1 LLQLQFFVNSDAGRT
16 IEVNVVITNP
26 TQNDVDGFFSF
37 VPEMLDTMLPSLPID
52 DLDLCRV
59 VLSYEFTQLKLI
71 YVLRSDGMPF
81 TLHYSREK

>member
-1 LLQLQFFVNSDAGRT
+1 MTVFS
-16 IEVNVVITNP
+16 IVITNP